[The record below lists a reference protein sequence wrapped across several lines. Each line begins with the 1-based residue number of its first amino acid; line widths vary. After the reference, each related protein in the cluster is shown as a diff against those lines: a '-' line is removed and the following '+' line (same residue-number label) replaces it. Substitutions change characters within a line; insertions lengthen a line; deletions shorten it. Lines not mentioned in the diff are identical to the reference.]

1 MRLQHLEIFGFKSFP
16 ERSELAF
23 EHGVTA
29 IVGPNGCGKSNVI
42 DAITWVLGE
51 QSAKSLRGD
60 RMEDVIFSGSDARK
74 PTAAAEV
81 RLHLAQ
87 VTASV
92 PGARDNGHGNGRG
105 GQRSPHA
112 AAAPEPG
119 DLDLDPPPII
129 TRDVEVGRRLYRSGE
144 SEYLIDGEVCR
155 LRDVQDLMM
164 DSGVGIKAYA
174 IIEQGKIGQILSARP
189 IDRRQLLEEAAGV
202 TKYKARRRAAELKLE
217 AARQNLT
224 RIDDIV
230 FEVEKQRHVLKRQ
243 AAKARRYRRLRGD
256 LRDWEKVLFARRY
269 RMLAQAIQV
278 AEEQLAEAQTREQT
292 AAAQVAEAESH
303 HELVRIKLAEAES
316 RAAATREAAHAR
328 ELEVGRR
335 QHQIEFDRQQVTA
348 LSTSCL
354 DFEAELDRLRARR
367 GPAHVELENQRT
379 AARDCDRAR
388 EHATQAL
395 VDEEA
400 AYSLAHRA
408 INGLEGDVEAARSEE
423 FAAIN
428 AATALRHAVE
438 SAAAGGN
445 RLAAELA
452 KLEIEASDLR
462 IETENVASDR
472 VAARDASR
480 RAQKVLETTRVARAA
495 REAELASARI
505 ERDWRSREVRAREHE
520 LAAMVARLTSLEELD
535 ATRAGYDD
543 AARLVLAE
551 SSGLVQHLGSVADYL
566 EVDHR
571 VERAVEACLGDVL
584 QHVLVK
590 RYQQA
595 AAGLRLVREHSAGRC
610 GFLVIEGNGQARTDP
625 APGDAALVEGNGQ
638 ARTDPVPGDTA
649 LVPVS
654 AVVRISGPYASVI
667 EQAIGPAWVAESFEH
682 ATAAS
687 RVMAGP
693 VATLA
698 GEVFR
703 GPLLVQGG
711 GKQQA
716 RGILATKREIKELKE
731 RIAVAQAD
739 VQRLGEEIG
748 SLDATTVHAEAAL
761 AGLQT
766 EQHEQEKA
774 ILGTELQLARA
785 VEESQRIGRKQ
796 DLIETERRRAS
807 AEKEGLD
814 CRQAEAHESIAR
826 LETEQ
831 RAADERFMLAQR
843 QLLDAR
849 ETIELQG
856 RRTAEAKATLAGLA
870 ERSAALAA
878 DGRRLE
884 EAACEFET
892 RIAARTDEFD
902 RTTRRRGALEAAIRE
917 SERLLDVD
925 MRSFESLR
933 EDVRSSDRTLSDLR
947 SSFEDQ
953 EGRARQARRTLDEQR
968 VIVSRLDVARATS
981 AADLLNLAR
990 SCVGAFEMSPDQV
1003 VAEAERLECE
1013 GAITQEAGVRGRG
1026 SEELEAEENVGDDP
1040 ADLGEP
1046 EMAGPVSSASDHAD
1060 PQQLGATVSAEDV
1073 IASLRAKIERLGPVN
1088 MMAIDQFDELEA
1100 RYTFLTTQRTDLV
1113 ESVLATGE
1121 AIKRIDQTTR
1131 ERFLEAF
1138 TAVNEH
1144 FQDTFATLFGG
1155 GRAGLV
1161 LLDEADILESGIDII
1176 AQPPGKRLQSVQLL
1190 SGGEKALSAM
1200 ALMFA
1205 IFQYKPSP
1213 FCLLDEIDAPLDD
1226 ANISRFLEML
1236 RGMQTH
1242 TQFILVTHNRKTME
1256 IADRLYG
1263 VTMEEPGV
1271 SKLISVKLN

>member
-42 DAITWVLGE
+42 DAISWVLGE

-105 GQRSPHA
+105 SQRSPQSPA
-112 AAAPEPG
+112 ATEPD
-119 DLDLDPPPII
+119 DLDLDQPPII

-174 IIEQGKIGQILSARP
+174 VIEQDKIGQILSARP

-230 FEVEKQRHVLKRQ
+230 FEVEKQRHALKRQ
-243 AAKARRYRRLRGD
+243 AAKAQRYRRLRED
-256 LRDWEKVLFARRY
+256 LRGWEKVLFARRY
-269 RMLAQAIQV
+269 RMLTLAIQV
-278 AEEQLAEAQTREQT
+278 AEEQLAEAQAREQT
-292 AAAQVAEAESH
+292 AAAQVAEDESH
-303 HELVRIKLAEAES
+303 HELVRINQAEAES

-335 QHQIEFDRQQVTA
+335 QQQLEFDRQQVTA

-354 DFEAELDRLRARR
+354 DLEAELDKLRARR
-367 GPAHVELENQRT
+367 SPAHVDLENQRT
-379 AARDCDRAR
+379 AAKDCDRAR
-388 EHATQAL
+388 DHATQAL

-400 AYSLAHRA
+400 AYSAAHRT
-408 INGLEGDVEAARSEE
+408 INGLESDVEAARSEG

-452 KLEIEASDLR
+452 KLEAEASDLR
-462 IETENVASDR
+462 IEAENVASDR
-472 VAARDASR
+472 EASRDASR
-480 RAQKVLETTRVARAA
+480 RAQEVLETTRVARAA

-505 ERDWRSREVRAREHE
+505 ERDGRSREVRAREHE
-520 LAAMVARLTSLEELD
+520 LAALVARLISLEELD

-551 SSGLVQHLGSVADYL
+551 SSGVRHLGSVADYL
-566 EVDHR
+566 EVDRH

-590 RYQQA
+590 RYEQA

-625 APGDAALVEGNGQ
+625 APGD
-638 ARTDPVPGDTA
+638 TP

-654 AVVRISGPYASVI
+654 AVVRISGPYASAI

-682 ATAAS
+682 AAAAS

-703 GPLLVQGG
+703 GPFLVQGG

-739 VQRLGEEIG
+739 VQRLGEEIAT
-748 SLDATTVHAEAAL
+748 LDATTARAEAAL

-796 DLIETERRRAS
+796 DLIETERRRA
-807 AEKEGLD
+807 AEEKKGLD

-843 QLLDAR
+843 RLLDAR
-849 ETIELQG
+849 EAIELQG
-856 RRTAEAKATLAGLA
+856 RRTAEAKATLAALV

-878 DGRRLE
+878 DVRRLE
-884 EAACEFET
+884 EAARELEA

-917 SERLLDVD
+917 SERLLDMD

-947 SSFEDQ
+947 SSSEDQ
-953 EGRARQARRTLDEQR
+953 EGRARHARRTLDEQR
-968 VIVSRLDVARATS
+968 ATVSQLDVARATS
-981 AADLLNLAR
+981 AADLSNLAR
-990 SCVGAFEMSPDQV
+990 SCVGEFEMSPDQV
-1003 VAEAERLECE
+1003 VAEVEQLECE

-1040 ADLGEP
+1040 EDPGEP

-1073 IASLRAKIERLGPVN
+1073 IARLRAKVERLGPVN
-1088 MMAIDQFDELEA
+1088 MMAIDQFDELET

-1113 ESVLATGE
+1113 ESILATGE

-1131 ERFLEAF
+1131 ERFREAF

-1161 LLDEADILESGIDII
+1161 LLDEADLLESGIDII

-1205 IFQYKPSP
+1205 IFKYKPSP

-1226 ANISRFLEML
+1226 PNISRFLEML